1 MNEAQTKAAPT
12 DWWTDTL
19 ECWQRLPNK
28 AFFFTLLTAWLL
40 LFQFWGNA
48 ILGYV
53 HTSSMFSWLYDAYTV
68 GGEQND
74 ASYGKLIPFL
84 VVGLFWWKRK
94 ELLALPLQLWWP
106 GLLLLAAALVL
117 HIIGYLIQQPI
128 PSIISLFMGIYALMG
143 LAWGPAWLR
152 RSQYPFFLFVFSIP
166 LTSHLNFILFPMRL
180 LVTWLVEMVAHLI
193 GIGVLRQGTQ
203 LLDPSGAYGY
213 EVAAACGGMRSLIAV
228 FLLATVV
235 AFGLLRSP
243 GNRIILIILAAP
255 LAILGNMLRLLAII
269 FAAEMGGQE
278 WGNWVHEGCPFQIPF
293 FHDPIA
299 LANLLPYVPG
309 FVGLL
314 WVGFWLE
321 KREAKNKSAEG
332 ERA

>member
-1 MNEAQTKAAPT
+1 MNETQTKAAPT
-12 DWWTDTL
+12 DWRKDTL

-28 AFFFTLLTAWLL
+28 AFFFTLLAAWLL
-40 LFQFWGNA
+40 LFQYWGNA

-53 HTSSMFSWLYDAYTV
+53 HTSSMFAWLYDAYTV

-94 ELLALPLQLWWP
+94 DLLALPLQLWWP

-152 RSQYPFFLFVFSIP
+152 RSRYPFFLFVFSIP

-235 AFGLLRSP
+235 AFGLLRAP
-243 GNRIILIILAAP
+243 GNRIFLIILAAP

-278 WGNWVHEGCPFQIPF
+278 WGNYVHEGGPFGLIS
-293 FHDPIA
+293 
-299 LANLLPYVPG
+299 LLPYVPG
-309 FVGLL
+309 MIGLL
-314 WVGFWLE
+314 WVGRWLE
-321 KREAKNKSAEG
+321 KREAKNKSTG
-332 ERA
+332 EERE

>member
-1 MNEAQTKAAPT
+1 MNETQTKAVPT
-12 DWWTDTL
+12 DWRKDTL

-53 HTSSMFSWLYDAYTV
+53 HTSSMFAWLYDAYTV

-94 ELLALPLQLWWP
+94 DLLAQPLQLWWP
-106 GLLLLAAALVL
+106 GLMLLAAALVL

-235 AFGLLRSP
+235 AFGLLRAP
-243 GNRIILIILAAP
+243 RNRILLIILAAP

-278 WGNWVHEGCPFQIPF
+278 WGNYVHEGGPFGI
-293 FHDPIA
+293 IS
-299 LANLLPYVPG
+299 LLPYVPG
-309 FVGLL
+309 MVGLL
-314 WVGFWLE
+314 WVGRWLE
-321 KREAKNKSAEG
+321 KRETKNKSAEG